1 MRGLTGRQ
9 RGGAMSIEIVSGR
22 VEAVGQHILGGMS
35 GIAYTFVRFKTHDGR
50 LLTKQKVVADN
61 ELASYLEAGDD
72 GAYAFV
78 RHPRVEMLC
87 GYAAADR
94 LVVAQADSG
103 PVNAVG
109 AKRKMA
115 WIFIALGLLFTPF
128 LIGIPILI
136 LGVISLSQWPKVSL
150 PSPQAVE
157 DALRQAVARRT
168 GADQA
173 G

>member
-1 MRGLTGRQ
+1 MG
-9 RGGAMSIEIVSGR
+9 IEIVSGR

-35 GIAYTFVRFKTHDGR
+35 GIGYTFVRFKTRDGR

-61 ELASYLEAGDD
+61 ELASYLEPGDE
-72 GAYAFV
+72 GVYAFV

-94 LVVAQADSG
+94 VVVGQPDNG
-103 PVNAVG
+103 PVRAVG

-115 WIFIALGLLFTPF
+115 WAFIVLGLLFTPF

-136 LGVISLSQWPKVSL
+136 LGVISLSQWPKIPV
-150 PSPQAVE
+150 PSPHAVE
-157 DALRQAVARRT
+157 GDLRQAVARWTGTDRT
-168 GADQA
+168 G
-173 G
+173 